1 MELVGEEK
9 KIQALFSELRLAD
22 EQAAPSFIGVWNR
35 AQLRTR
41 TRVSPLNFSLAAT
54 AFAVFVA
61 VVALA
66 LWSGSRPQTPPINQT
81 VAITPVTS
89 PFTPVTPPVTPTT
102 TTEPTP
108 KVITVVEQRQAA
120 RKLRAARFAARQR
133 AELLAARRAEI
144 RDATAISSWQ
154 SPTATLL
161 SSQNDALLNS
171 LPQLNE
177 SVKELKSFLP
187 IK

>member
-1 MELVGEEK
+1 MELIGEEK
-9 KIQALFSELRLAD
+9 KIQALFSELKLAD
-22 EQAAPSFIGVWNR
+22 TQAAPSFAGVWNR
-35 AQLRTR
+35 AQLRPR
-41 TRVSPLNFSLAAT
+41 TRVSRLNFSLAAA

-66 LWSGSRPQTPPINQT
+66 LWSSNRPQTVQPKNAIAAAT
-81 VAITPVTS
+81 VGL
-89 PFTPVTPPVTPTT
+89 PVTPGPTT
-102 TTEPTP
+102 GTEQSGILP
-108 KVITVVEQRQAA
+108 KKEQPRVSRNA
-120 RKLRAARFAARQR
+120 RAARFAARQK
-133 AELLAARRAEI
+133 AELMAARRAEI
-144 RDATAISSWQ
+144 RDATAISSWK

-187 IK
+187 NK

>member
-22 EQAAPSFIGVWNR
+22 EQAAPSFVRVWNR
-35 AQLRTR
+35 AQLRAR
-41 TRVSPLNFSLAAT
+41 ARVSPLGFSLAAA

-66 LWSGSRPQTPPINQT
+66 LWLSSRPQTMQPQREIVAAPI
-81 VAITPVTS
+81 
-89 PFTPVTPPVTPTT
+89 TPPVTPGSTT
-102 TTEPTP
+102 SDEQSRVPPT
-108 KVITVVEQRQAA
+108 KELTKEQPRVSRNA
-120 RKLRAARFAARQR
+120 RAARFAARQK

-171 LPQLNE
+171 LPQLND
-177 SVKELKSFLP
+177 SVKDLKSFLP
-187 IK
+187 NK

>member
-9 KIQALFSELRLAD
+9 RIQALFSELRLAD
-22 EQAAPSFIGVWNR
+22 QQAAPSFAGVWNR
-35 AQLRTR
+35 GQLRPR
-41 TRVSPLNFSLAAT
+41 TRVSPLNLSFAAA
-54 AFAVFVA
+54 AFAVLVA

-66 LWSGSRPQTPPINQT
+66 LWSSSRPQTAPTNHT
-81 VAITPVTS
+81 VAVTPAA
-89 PFTPVTPPVTPTT
+89 PPVTPTAT
-102 TTEPTP
+102 KGPPP
-108 KVITVVEQRQAA
+108 KVISVAEQTRAA
-120 RKLRAARFAARQR
+120 RNLRAARFAARQR

-144 RDATAISSWQ
+144 RDATAISRWQ

-187 IK
+187 NK

>member
-22 EQAAPSFIGVWNR
+22 EQAVPSFAGVWNR
-35 AQLRTR
+35 AQLRPR
-41 TRVSPLNFSLAAT
+41 ARVSPLSFSFAAA

-66 LWSGSRPQTPPINQT
+66 LWSSRRPQTLQPKNT
-81 VAITPVTS
+81 VAYTPA
-89 PFTPVTPPVTPTT
+89 PLPVTPGSTT
-102 TTEPTP
+102 DAQPSGTLPR
-108 KVITVVEQRQAA
+108 KEQPRVSRNA
-120 RKLRAARFAARQR
+120 RAARFAARQR
-133 AELLAARRAEI
+133 AELMAAGRAEI
-144 RDATAISSWQ
+144 RDAAAISSWQ
-154 SPTATLL
+154 SPTARLL

-177 SVKELKSFLP
+177 SVKDLKSFLP
-187 IK
+187 NK

>member
-22 EQAAPSFIGVWNR
+22 EQAAPSFLGVWSR
-35 AQLRTR
+35 AQLRPR
-41 TRVSPLNFSLAAT
+41 ARVSPLNFPLAAA

-61 VVALA
+61 VIALA
-66 LWSGSRPQTPPINQT
+66 LWSNSRPQTPQPNHT
-81 VAITPVTS
+81 VA
-89 PFTPVTPPVTPTT
+89 VTPAKPPGSTTGDEPLKVLPT
-102 TTEPTP
+102 
-108 KVITVVEQRQAA
+108 KEQPRVSRNA
-120 RKLRAARFAARQR
+120 RTARFAARQK

-177 SVKELKSFLP
+177 SVKDLKSFLP
-187 IK
+187 NK

>member
-1 MELVGEEK
+1 MELVGDEK

-22 EQAAPSFIGVWNR
+22 EQAAPSFVGVWNR
-35 AQLRTR
+35 AQLRPR
-41 TRVSPLNFSLAAT
+41 RRVGPLNLSFVAT
-54 AFAVFVA
+54 ALVVCVAVF
-61 VVALA
+61 ALA
-66 LWSGSRPQTPPINQT
+66 LWSRSRQQTPQPNRQIAAT
-81 VAITPVTS
+81 TATPS
-89 PFTPVTPPVTPTT
+89 VTPESTT
-102 TTEPTP
+102 TYEPQILRI
-108 KVITVVEQRQAA
+108 KEQPRVS
-120 RKLRAARFAARQR
+120 RNGRAAKFAARQR

-187 IK
+187 NK

>member
-22 EQAAPSFIGVWNR
+22 ERVMPTFATVLSRTQSHNVRPLRAFNLSFALATALLICAR
-35 AQLRTR
+35 
-41 TRVSPLNFSLAAT
+41 FSLAVWSWRWQQTPQPNRQIAAT
-54 AFAVFVA
+54 AA
-61 VVALA
+61 
-66 LWSGSRPQTPPINQT
+66 TPR
-81 VAITPVTS
+81 ATPES
-89 PFTPVTPPVTPTT
+89 TT
-102 TTEPTP
+102 TDEPLKGLPT
-108 KVITVVEQRQAA
+108 KEQPRVFGNG
-120 RKLRAARFAARQR
+120 RAARFAARQR
-133 AELLAARRAEI
+133 GALLAARRAEI
-144 RDATAISSWQ
+144 RDAAAISSWQ

-187 IK
+187 NK

>member
-1 MELVGEEK
+1 LNMELVGDEK

-22 EQAAPSFIGVWNR
+22 EQAAPSFVGLWNR
-35 AQLRTR
+35 AQLRPR
-41 TRVSPLNFSLAAT
+41 TRVSPLGFSFAAA

-61 VVALA
+61 VVGLA
-66 LWSGSRPQTPPINQT
+66 LWSSSRQQTAQPNHT
-81 VAITPVTS
+81 VAAAPATLPVAPGSTTS
-89 PFTPVTPPVTPTT
+89 EEQSRVPPTK
-102 TTEPTP
+102 EPA
-108 KVITVVEQRQAA
+108 KEQPRVSRNA
-120 RKLRAARFAARQR
+120 RAARFAARQK

-187 IK
+187 NK

>member
-22 EQAAPSFIGVWNR
+22 QQAAPSFVGVWNR
-35 AQLRTR
+35 AQVRPR
-41 TRVSPLNFSLAAT
+41 TRVSPLNFSFAAA
-54 AFAVFVA
+54 AFAVCVA

-66 LWSGSRPQTPPINQT
+66 LWSSSRQQTAPPDRT
-81 VAITPVTS
+81 LAVTPAPL
-89 PFTPVTPPVTPTT
+89 PFTPTWTTDSTPPRGFSDA
-102 TTEPTP
+102 E
-108 KVITVVEQRQAA
+108 RRRAA
-120 RKLRAARFAARQR
+120 RNQRAARFAARHK

-144 RDATAISSWQ
+144 REAKAISSWQ

-187 IK
+187 NK

>member
-22 EQAAPSFIGVWNR
+22 ELAAPSFVGVWNR
-35 AQLRTR
+35 AQLRPR
-41 TRVSPLNFSLAAT
+41 ARLSPLNFSLAAA

-66 LWSGSRPQTPPINQT
+66 LWANSQRQTSQPTRETMAVSN
-81 VAITPVTS
+81 
-89 PFTPVTPPVTPTT
+89 TPPVTPASTND
-102 TTEPTP
+102 EPS
-108 KVITVVEQRQAA
+108 KVLPTKQPGKEQPRVSRNA
-120 RKLRAARFAARQR
+120 RAARFAARQKT
-133 AELLAARRAEI
+133 ELLAARRAEI

-177 SVKELKSFLP
+177 SVKDLKSFLP
-187 IK
+187 NK

>member
-22 EQAAPSFIGVWNR
+22 EQAAPSFAGVWNR
-35 AQLRTR
+35 AQLRPR
-41 TRVSPLNFSLAAT
+41 ARVSPLSFSFVAA

-66 LWSGSRPQTPPINQT
+66 LWSSNRRQPVEGSPIVAVTTP
-81 VAITPVTS
+81 S
-89 PFTPVTPPVTPTT
+89 TPPVTPTST
-102 TTEPTP
+102 TGTEQSGILP
-108 KVITVVEQRQAA
+108 KKEQPRVSRNA
-120 RKLRAARFAARQR
+120 RAARFAARQK

-144 RDATAISSWQ
+144 RDATAISSWK

-187 IK
+187 NK

>member
-22 EQAAPSFIGVWNR
+22 EQAAPSFAGVWNR
-35 AQLRTR
+35 AQLRPR
-41 TRVSPLNFSLAAT
+41 TRLSSLSFSLAAA

-66 LWSGSRPQTPPINQT
+66 LWSSNRPQTPQPSRQIAAAPAT
-81 VAITPVTS
+81 PDITHA
-89 PFTPVTPPVTPTT
+89 PTT
-102 TTEPTP
+102 GAGQSEILP
-108 KVITVVEQRQAA
+108 KKEQPRVSRNA
-120 RKLRAARFAARQR
+120 RAARFAARQK

-187 IK
+187 NK

>member
-22 EQAAPSFIGVWNR
+22 EPAAPSFVGVWNR
-35 AQLRTR
+35 AQLRPR
-41 TRVSPLNFSLAAT
+41 ARVSPLNFSLAAA

-61 VVALA
+61 VVALG
-66 LWSGSRPQTPPINQT
+66 LWANSQRQTSQPTREIAAAPIM
-81 VAITPVTS
+81 
-89 PFTPVTPPVTPTT
+89 PPVTPASTND
-102 TTEPTP
+102 EPP
-108 KVITVVEQRQAA
+108 KVPPTKQPTKEQPRVSRNA
-120 RKLRAARFAARQR
+120 RAARFAALQR

-177 SVKELKSFLP
+177 SVKDLKSFLP
-187 IK
+187 NK

>member
-9 KIQALFSELRLAD
+9 RIQALFSELRLAD
-22 EQAAPSFIGVWNR
+22 EQAAPSFAGVWNR
-35 AQLRTR
+35 AQLQPRP
-41 TRVSPLNFSLAAT
+41 RVSPLSFSLAAA
-54 AFAVFVA
+54 AFAVFVT
-61 VVALA
+61 VVGLA
-66 LWSGSRPQTPPINQT
+66 LWSSTRSLTPQPTHDI
-81 VAITPVTS
+81 AAAPV
-89 PFTPVTPPVTPTT
+89 PVPVTPGPTT
-102 TTEPTP
+102 S
-108 KVITVVEQRQAA
+108 EQSGIAPQREFLKKEQP
-120 RKLRAARFAARQR
+120 RVSRNDRAARFAARQK

-187 IK
+187 NK

>member
-9 KIQALFSELRLAD
+9 KIRVLFSELRLAD
-22 EQAAPSFIGVWNR
+22 EQAAPSFAGVWNR
-35 AQLRTR
+35 AQLRPR
-41 TRVSPLNFSLAAT
+41 TRVSPLNFSFVAT
-54 AFAVFVA
+54 AFAVCVA
-61 VVALA
+61 LVALA
-66 LWSGSRPQTPPINQT
+66 LWSSSRQQTPQPNRT
-81 VAITPVTS
+81 VAVTPG
-89 PFTPVTPPVTPTT
+89 TPPVTPPAR
-102 TTEPTP
+102 TESAP
-108 KVITVVEQRQAA
+108 KVISAAEQRQAA
-120 RKLRAARFAARQR
+120 RNLRAARLAARQK

>member
-22 EQAAPSFIGVWNR
+22 EQAAPSFVGVWNR

-61 VVALA
+61 VVVLA
-66 LWSGSRPQTPPINQT
+66 LWSSSRPQAPPTNQT
-81 VAITPVTS
+81 VAVAPATS
-89 PFTPVTPPVTPTT
+89 PFTPATLPVTPTT

-120 RKLRAARFAARQR
+120 RNLRAARFAARQR

-144 RDATAISSWQ
+144 RDATAISSWK

-177 SVKELKSFLP
+177 SVKDLKSFLP
-187 IK
+187 NK

>member
-22 EQAAPSFIGVWNR
+22 EQAAPGFAGVWNR
-35 AQLRTR
+35 AQLRPR
-41 TRVSPLNFSLAAT
+41 TRVSPLNFSLAAA

-61 VVALA
+61 VVALV
-66 LWSGSRPQTPPINQT
+66 LWSNSQQQTAPPNPT
-81 VAITPVTS
+81 VAVTPAMPS
-89 PFTPVTPPVTPTT
+89 VTPPP
-102 TTEPTP
+102 
-108 KVITVVEQRQAA
+108 ITVPTQHATQPKGLSDEEQRQAA
-120 RKLRAARFAARQR
+120 RNLRAARFAARQR

-187 IK
+187 NK

>member
-9 KIQALFSELRLAD
+9 KIRALFSELRLAD

-66 LWSGSRPQTPPINQT
+66 LWSNSRPQTAPPNQT
-81 VAITPVTS
+81 VAVTPAMPS
-89 PFTPVTPPVTPTT
+89 VTPPLTTVPTQHLT
-102 TTEPTP
+102 QP
-108 KVITVVEQRQAA
+108 KGISDEEQRQAA

-187 IK
+187 NK

>member
-22 EQAAPSFIGVWNR
+22 ELAAPSFAGVWNR
-35 AQLRTR
+35 AQMRPR
-41 TRVSPLNFSLAAT
+41 TRVSLLSISFAAA

-66 LWSGSRPQTPPINQT
+66 LWSSNRPQTPPANPL
-81 VAITPVTS
+81 VAIAPSTS
-89 PFTPVTPPVTPTT
+89 PVTPPSTIGVESTGTSPKK
-102 TTEPTP
+102 EPP
-108 KVITVVEQRQAA
+108 RVSRNA
-120 RKLRAARFAARQR
+120 RAARFAARQK

-177 SVKELKSFLP
+177 SVKDLKSFLP
-187 IK
+187 NK

>member
-22 EQAAPSFIGVWNR
+22 EQAAPSFAGVWNR
-35 AQLRTR
+35 AQLRPR
-41 TRVSPLNFSLAAT
+41 TRVSPLNVSFAAA

-66 LWSGSRPQTPPINQT
+66 LWSSGSRPQTGPMNHT
-81 VAITPVTS
+81 VAVTPA
-89 PFTPVTPPVTPTT
+89 TPSVTPPTT
-102 TTEPTP
+102 GGPTP
-108 KVITVVEQRQAA
+108 KGRSVVEQRQAA
-120 RKLRAARFAARQR
+120 RNLRAARFAARQK

-187 IK
+187 NK

>member
-22 EQAAPSFIGVWNR
+22 EQTAPSFAGVWNR
-35 AQLRTR
+35 AQLRPR
-41 TRVSPLNFSLAAT
+41 TRVSRLNFSFVAT
-54 AFAVFVA
+54 AFVVCVAVF
-61 VVALA
+61 ALA
-66 LWSGSRPQTPPINQT
+66 LWSNSRQQTPQPNHT
-81 VAITPVTS
+81 VAATPATQ
-89 PFTPVTPPVTPTT
+89 PVTPPA
-102 TTEPTP
+102 TTEPAP
-108 KVITVVEQRQAA
+108 KVISAAEQRQAA
-120 RKLRAARFAARQR
+120 RNLRAARLLARQR

-187 IK
+187 NK

>member
-22 EQAAPSFIGVWNR
+22 QQAAPSFAGVWNR
-35 AQLRTR
+35 AQLRPR
-41 TRVSPLNFSLAAT
+41 ARVSPLSFSFAAA

-61 VVALA
+61 VIALA
-66 LWSGSRPQTPPINQT
+66 LWSSSRPQAPQPNQT
-81 VAITPVTS
+81 VAVTPATS
-89 PFTPVTPPVTPTT
+89 PVTPPATIG
-102 TTEPTP
+102 PTP
-108 KVITVVEQRQAA
+108 KVISVAEQRQAA
-120 RKLRAARFAARQR
+120 RNLRAARFAARQK

-187 IK
+187 NK

>member
-1 MELVGEEK
+1 MELIGEEK

-22 EQAAPSFIGVWNR
+22 EQAAPSFAGVWNR
-35 AQLRTR
+35 AQLQPR
-41 TRVSPLNFSLAAT
+41 TRVTPLSFSFAA
-54 AFAVFVA
+54 AVFAVFVA
-61 VVALA
+61 VVGLA
-66 LWSGSRPQTPPINQT
+66 LWSSNRPQTLQPKNTI
-81 VAITPVTS
+81 ASKPVGL
-89 PFTPVTPPVTPTT
+89 PVTPGSTTGTEQSATLPT
-102 TTEPTP
+102 
-108 KVITVVEQRQAA
+108 KDKKEQPRVSQNA
-120 RKLRAARFAARQR
+120 RAARFAARQK

-187 IK
+187 NK

>member
-22 EQAAPSFIGVWNR
+22 QQAAPSFVGVWNR

-41 TRVSPLNFSLAAT
+41 TRVSPLSLLSVAT
-54 AFAVFVA
+54 AFVVCVA

-66 LWSGSRPQTPPINQT
+66 LWSSSRQQTAPPNQT
-81 VAITPVTS
+81 AAVMPVTS
-89 PFTPVTPPVTPTT
+89 PFTPATSPVTPPATIGPTSR
-102 TTEPTP
+102 
-108 KVITVVEQRQAA
+108 VISAAEQRQAA
-120 RKLRAARFAARQR
+120 RNLRAARLAVRQK

-187 IK
+187 NK

>member
-22 EQAAPSFIGVWNR
+22 EQAAPSFAGVWNR
-35 AQLRTR
+35 AQLRPR
-41 TRVSPLNFSLAAT
+41 TRVSALSF
-54 AFAVFVA
+54 AFAAAACAVLVA
-61 VVALA
+61 VVGLA
-66 LWSGSRPQTPPINQT
+66 LWSSSRQQTSQPSRQI
-81 VAITPVTS
+81 AATPDAS
-89 PFTPVTPPVTPTT
+89 PVTPGSRTSD
-102 TTEPTP
+102 EPSGVLP
-108 KVITVVEQRQAA
+108 KREQPRVSRNA
-120 RKLRAARFAARQR
+120 RAARFAARQK

-187 IK
+187 NK

>member
-22 EQAAPSFIGVWNR
+22 EQAAPSFAGVWNR
-35 AQLRTR
+35 AQLRPR
-41 TRVSPLNFSLAAT
+41 TRVSPLKFSFAAA

-66 LWSGSRPQTPPINQT
+66 LWASSRPQTSQPTHEIA
-81 VAITPVTS
+81 VAPVTV
-89 PFTPVTPPVTPTT
+89 PVTPAATT
-102 TTEPTP
+102 GTGPILP
-108 KVITVVEQRQAA
+108 KKEQPRVS
-120 RKLRAARFAARQR
+120 RNDRAARLAARQK

-177 SVKELKSFLP
+177 SVKDLKSFLP
-187 IK
+187 NK

>member
-22 EQAAPSFIGVWNR
+22 EQAAPSFVGVWSR
-35 AQLRTR
+35 AQLRPR
-41 TRVSPLNFSLAAT
+41 ARVSPLNFSLAAA

-66 LWSGSRPQTPPINQT
+66 LWSNSRPQTPQPSREI
-81 VAITPVTS
+81 AAGPVTA
-89 PFTPVTPPVTPTT
+89 PVTPGSTTGDEPLKVLPT
-102 TTEPTP
+102 
-108 KVITVVEQRQAA
+108 KEQPRVSRNA
-120 RKLRAARFAARQR
+120 RAARFAARQK
-133 AELLAARRAEI
+133 AELLAARHTEI

-187 IK
+187 NK

>member
-22 EQAAPSFIGVWNR
+22 QQAAPSFAGVWNR
-35 AQLRTR
+35 AQLRPR
-41 TRVSPLNFSLAAT
+41 ARFSPLRFSFAAA

-66 LWSGSRPQTPPINQT
+66 LWSSSRLQTAPPKDA
-81 VAITPVTS
+81 VAVTPVII
-89 PFTPVTPPVTPTT
+89 PFTPPVMNGLTLPPALPTGLSDA
-102 TTEPTP
+102 E
-108 KVITVVEQRQAA
+108 RLQAA
-120 RKLRAARFAARQR
+120 RKLRAARFAARQK

-187 IK
+187 NK

>member
-1 MELVGEEK
+1 MELVGDEK

-22 EQAAPSFIGVWNR
+22 EQAAPSFVGVWNR
-35 AQLRTR
+35 AQLRRR
-41 TRVSPLNFSLAAT
+41 TRVSPLSFSFVAA
-54 AFAVFVA
+54 AFVVFVA

-66 LWSGSRPQTPPINQT
+66 LWSNSRPQAPQPNHT
-81 VAITPVTS
+81 VAVTPA
-89 PFTPVTPPVTPTT
+89 PVTPSVTPPATVG
-102 TTEPTP
+102 PTSR
-108 KVITVVEQRQAA
+108 VISAAEQRQAA
-120 RKLRAARFAARQR
+120 RNLRAARFAARQR
-133 AELLAARRAEI
+133 AELLAAQRAEI
-144 RDATAISSWQ
+144 RDATAISTWQ

-187 IK
+187 NK

>member
-22 EQAAPSFIGVWNR
+22 EQATPSFAGVWNR
-35 AQLRTR
+35 AQLQPRM
-41 TRVSPLNFSLAAT
+41 RVSPLSFSFAAA

-66 LWSGSRPQTPPINQT
+66 LWSSSRPQPAQPNHT
-81 VAITPVTS
+81 VAVTPVI
-89 PFTPVTPPVTPTT
+89 PATPSVTPPATSG
-102 TTEPTP
+102 PTP
-108 KVITVVEQRQAA
+108 KVISVDEQRQAA
-120 RKLRAARFAARQR
+120 RNLRAARFAARQR
-133 AELLAARRAEI
+133 ADLLAARRAEI

-187 IK
+187 NK

>member
-1 MELVGEEK
+1 MELVGDEK

-22 EQAAPSFIGVWNR
+22 QQAAPSFVGVWNR
-35 AQLRTR
+35 AQLRPR
-41 TRVSPLNFSLAAT
+41 TRVSRLSFSFAAA

-66 LWSGSRPQTPPINQT
+66 LWSSSRQQTALPKDT
-81 VAITPVTS
+81 VAVAPA
-89 PFTPVTPPVTPTT
+89 PVTPSVTPPATVG
-102 TTEPTP
+102 PTS
-108 KVITVVEQRQAA
+108 KVVSADEQRRAA
-120 RKLRAARFAARQR
+120 RNLRAARFAARQK
-133 AELLAARRAEI
+133 AEFLAARRAEI

-177 SVKELKSFLP
+177 SVKDLKSFLP
-187 IK
+187 NK